1 MCGIAGIIH
10 KEAGQISLHTLQAM
24 GNALQ
29 HRGPDSNGAWI
40 DPTGKVGFAHQRLS
54 IIDTSGAGA
63 QPFHYMG
70 RYSIVFNGEIYNYR
84 ELKQTLLKK
93 GYTFHSET
101 DTEVIPAA
109 LDHYGRDFLDQL
121 NGMFAFVMLDHLEQV
136 LWLARDRFGE
146 KPLYYFKD
154 THTLLFGSEPSAITA
169 AQKLEPDLE
178 MWNYFLG
185 TGLPKAPGAPNRTF
199 YKNLTQVPP
208 ATWIR
213 IKLKD
218 FSTSSGVYWTP
229 PSADEQLLLSDDEAV
244 ETFRFLLNQSVKQAL
259 ISDVPSGNSLSGGT
273 DSSSI
278 CAIIND
284 LEQTKGRKVFS
295 AVFPGFEKDESK
307 SILEISERFG
317 LNSCLV
323 YPGKDEPEN
332 IYHYLRQL
340 QEPVAHSSSYAQYKV
355 FEAAREHGIKVLLDG
370 QGADEMLGGYN
381 RYRTWFLQ
389 ELWKQNRKRF
399 AEERREMD
407 YAWGL
412 KDQLTAMFPHAAAWF
427 LRKKMQRLITRNRY
441 LHPEFLR
448 AYFQPSLTSKPVI
461 TSLRQAMD
469 YDARTFG
476 LEELLY
482 YADRNAMAHGVEVR
496 LPFLNR
502 PLVDWL
508 YRIPSNLKIRHG
520 YGKWLLR
527 KAMDKKLPA
536 GVCWNKTKTGF
547 ETPHNEWMNTLFI
560 RERTAEAIA
569 QLKQEKILSPETPD
583 FTNDSLF
590 NWRVIQAAMHL

>member
-10 KEAGQISLHTLQAM
+10 KEAGQISLQTLQAM
-24 GNALQ
+24 GNALR
-29 HRGPDSNGAWI
+29 HRGPDDSGTWI

-54 IIDTSGAGA
+54 IIDISGAGA

-121 NGMFAFVMLDHLEQV
+121 NGMFAFVLLDHVEQV

-146 KPLYYFKD
+146 KPLY
-154 THTLLFGSEPSAITA
+154 LLREERALYFGSEPAAIA
-169 AQKLEPDLE
+169 AAKPLEPDME
-178 MWNYFLG
+178 MWSYFLG
-185 TGLPKAPGAPNRTF
+185 TGLPKSSGQSNRTF
-199 YKNLTQVPP
+199 YRNLVQVPP
-208 ATWIR
+208 ATWIS
-213 IKLKD
+213 IKLND
-218 FSTSSGVYWTP
+218 FTETSGVYWTP
-229 PSADEQLLLSDDEAV
+229 PQADEQLQLTDDEAV
-244 ETFRFLLNQSVKQAL
+244 ETFAALLSQSVKQAL

-278 CAIIND
+278 CAVQND
-284 LEQTKGRKVFS
+284 LKATTDRKVFS
-295 AVFPGFEKDESK
+295 AVFPGFAKDESK
-307 SILEISERFG
+307 AILEVSERFG
-317 LNSCLV
+317 LNTCLV
-323 YPGKDEPEN
+323 YPGKDGAED
-332 IYHYLRQL
+332 IYNYLQQL
-340 QEPVAHSSSYAQYKV
+340 QEPVAHSSCYAQYKV
-355 FEAAREHGIKVLLDG
+355 FEAAQQHGIKVLLDG

-381 RYRTWFLQ
+381 RYRTWYLQ
-389 ELWKQNRKRF
+389 ELWKQGKKQFRT
-399 AEERREMD
+399 ECSEMG
-407 YAWGL
+407 YSWGF
-412 KDQLTAMFPHAAAWF
+412 KDQLTAMFPHTATWF
-427 LRKKMQRLITRNRY
+427 LRKKTQRLVTHNRY
-441 LHPEFLR
+441 LHPEFVR
-448 AYFQPSLTSKPVI
+448 SFFQPSLIRKPVI

-469 YDARTFG
+469 YDARSFG

-508 YRIPSNLKIRHG
+508 YKITSNLKIRHG

-536 GVCWNKTKTGF
+536 NVCWNRIKTGF
-547 ETPHNEWMNTLFI
+547 ETPHNEWMNTVFMK
-560 RERTAEAIA
+560 ERTAEAIA
-569 QLKQEKILSPETPD
+569 HLKKERILSPGTPGN
-583 FTNDSLF
+583 TNDTIF
-590 NWRVIQAAMHL
+590 NWRVIQMAMHL